1 MKVHK
6 ILALTLAMALSIC
19 AIPTTIAEAK
29 GYEIVYSTNVNF
41 TKKTT
46 KKISTKNLTKTIKK
60 LKKKKKTFPSK

>member
-29 GYEIVYSTNVNF
+29 GETW
-41 TKKTT
+41 
-46 KKISTKNLTKTIKK
+46 TIPGDNTYHLDGTDVVIKVEGDT
-60 LKKKKKTFPSK
+60 LHVTGTVMITGP

>member
-29 GYEIVYSTNVNF
+29 VYSGLNNGNCVVF
-41 TKKTT
+41 AH
-46 KKISTKNLTKTIKK
+46 
-60 LKKKKKTFPSK
+60 FV